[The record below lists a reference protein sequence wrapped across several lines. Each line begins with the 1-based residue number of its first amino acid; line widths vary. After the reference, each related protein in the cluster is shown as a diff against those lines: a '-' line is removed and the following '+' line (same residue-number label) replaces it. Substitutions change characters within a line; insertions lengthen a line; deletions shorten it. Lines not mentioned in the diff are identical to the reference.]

1 MENGLKTN
9 VSPEIIKFLEE
20 NLGGKIHEIH
30 LENDFVLDLTSK
42 LQPIKTSETISNY
55 KVSAQQRKASTK

>member
-42 LQPIKTSETISNY
+42 LQPIKTSETISN
-55 KVSAQQRKASTK
+55 